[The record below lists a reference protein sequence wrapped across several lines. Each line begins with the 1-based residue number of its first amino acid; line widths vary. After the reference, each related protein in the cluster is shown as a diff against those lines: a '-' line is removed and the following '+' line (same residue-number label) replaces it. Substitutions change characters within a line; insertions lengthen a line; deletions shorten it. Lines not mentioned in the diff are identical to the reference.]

1 MIIRPFTCFCA
12 ALAIASGFFLYTKK
26 HQTTLL
32 DQKIS
37 DIVHDTKQL
46 QAQTAVL
53 RTEWTLEN
61 QPERLEQLAH
71 RYTPYLQTM
80 NPSQFVR
87 ITDLEDH
94 LPAPKGVKI
103 RSKKPQ
109 TTPQKNLLSSP
120 HDHEKDNKLIA
131 TNQSLIRPLPPE
143 DQVPTPILTQTTL
156 IAPTTTPSFDTQN
169 NTFRSD
175 PVHTATNTP
184 KPNKFRETRMEHPGF
199 LPRQADRQEVKSQI
213 FLDERPQKSLPP
225 PVAFPMMSQ
234 QNTKTTEIPLSTTT
248 LARPPNSSNV
258 LTYSS
263 RPVTLIDE
271 SSRRIIRHPLPIAAA
286 TWHSVRSRK
295 MVEQQPLPESR
306 TAYVGGSVIN
316 HEANFLPPPVPLMR

>member
-1 MIIRPFTCFCA
+1 
-12 ALAIASGFFLYTKK
+12 
-26 HQTTLL
+26 
-32 DQKIS
+32 
-37 DIVHDTKQL
+37 
-46 QAQTAVL
+46 
-53 RTEWTLEN
+53 TEWTLEN

-71 RYTPYLQTM
+71 RYTPYLQIM

-131 TNQSLIRPLPPE
+131 TNQRLIRPLLPE

-156 IAPTTTPSFDTQN
+156 MAPTTTPSFDTQN

-175 PVHTATNTP
+175 LMHIATNTP
-184 KPNKFRETRMEHPGF
+184 KPNKFRETRMEHPDF
-199 LPRQADRQEVKSQI
+199 FPRQEVKPQI

-225 PVAFPMMSQ
+225 PMAFSMTSR
-234 QNTKTTEIPLSTTT
+234 QNTKTAEIPLSTTT
-248 LARPPNSSNV
+248 LARSPNSSNV

-263 RPVTLIDE
+263 RTVSLIEE

-286 TWHSVRSRK
+286 TWHAVRTQK
-295 MVEQQPLPESR
+295 MVEQPLPESR

-316 HEANFLPPPVPLMR
+316 HEADFLPPPVPLMR